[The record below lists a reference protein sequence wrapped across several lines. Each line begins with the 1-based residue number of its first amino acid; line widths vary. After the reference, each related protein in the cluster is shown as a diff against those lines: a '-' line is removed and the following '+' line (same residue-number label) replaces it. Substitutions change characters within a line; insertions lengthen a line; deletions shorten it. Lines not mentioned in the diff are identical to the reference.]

1 MRRGLRISQH
11 LQDMVGRYHKGDLVR
26 IWYVPVDEF
35 YFTVIDA
42 NPKTGM
48 LTLDPG
54 NGSSPQQVSPDEVTP
69 HPSTAQRIVMEEQ
82 KMRPQSGTKIL
93 DTGINQSP
101 STGKQEI
108 PAGSEIIGPSGVSG
122 ISVASKKETIFKGME
137 GRFTADHSNDELRG
151 KEFVVSKV
159 EGSKA
164 LVKMGNEMTWVE
176 DDDFKFESS
185 PLTSRERSA
194 IYHVQKGKVYRKTR
208 SETESGILTCPIC
221 KSEMEQLK
229 FDRGNPIC
237 RCPKCQFSVDS
248 RRVVE
253 GPPELISASQRR
265 AMK

>member
-54 NGSSPQQVSPDEVTP
+54 NGSSSRQVSPDEVTP
-69 HPSTAQRIVMEEQ
+69 HPSTAQRIVLEEQ
-82 KMRPQSGTKIL
+82 NMRPKGGAKIL
-93 DTGINQSP
+93 NTTGIDQSP
-101 STGKQEI
+101 ETGVEI
-108 PAGSEIIGPSGVSG
+108 VPTGSEVIGPSGAAA
-122 ISVASKKETIFKGME
+122 VASKKDSIFKGME
-137 GRFTADHSNDELRG
+137 GRFADDHSNNELRG

-159 EGSKA
+159 EGKKA

-176 DDDFKFESS
+176 EDDLKFD
-185 PLTSRERSA
+185 PTLLTARERSA

-208 SETESGILTCPIC
+208 GETESGTLICPIC
-221 KSEMEQLK
+221 KGEMEQLK

-265 AMK
+265 ALTS